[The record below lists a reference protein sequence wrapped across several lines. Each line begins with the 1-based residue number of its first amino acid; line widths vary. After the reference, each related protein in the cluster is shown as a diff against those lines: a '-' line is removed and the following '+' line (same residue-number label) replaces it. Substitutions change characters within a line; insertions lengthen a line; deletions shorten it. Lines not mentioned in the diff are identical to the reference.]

1 MFVKVSAFY
10 GVLIIS
16 FCGGVLLADKT
27 SFNSFMPS
35 LTPIH
40 YMHNLC
46 LHAHART
53 RGARSCARAHTLE
66 SSDKLSLSRCVA
78 NGEAE
83 TCSRQVWGSNND
95 GPKTTPSTA
104 VAGAGTR
111 GGDPGTPG
119 PRDGGFVAQK
129 ASGGLPTVDVETGRS
144 QQFGPSFAFESLIAL
159 VVNTRGPPSQLTG
172 FLSVCACVRACV
184 RAYVCAVCAPHYLS
198 CDDLLCLLW
207 HIFI

>member
-1 MFVKVSAFY
+1 MLVGWLHFHGKMKSGATRVNSIYMFICLLSIFFLFFFFFKMFVKVSAFY
-10 GVLIIS
+10 WVLIIS
-16 FCGGVLLADKT
+16 FCGVLLADKT

-53 RGARSCARAHTLE
+53 CGARSCARAHTRWRAQI
-66 SSDKLSLSRCVA
+66 SSACLDVSLMERRK
-78 NGEAE
+78 

-111 GGDPGTPG
+111 GGEGGGTPG

-129 ASGGLPTVDVETGRS
+129 ASGGLPTVDV
-144 QQFGPSFAFESLIAL
+144 
-159 VVNTRGPPSQLTG
+159 
-172 FLSVCACVRACV
+172 
-184 RAYVCAVCAPHYLS
+184 
-198 CDDLLCLLW
+198 
-207 HIFI
+207 